1 MDISVKFFNF
11 LSRIKN
17 AFDLSSPLRIVML
30 ILDVAIVAVIV
41 YYIYVLIK
49 KTRAVQIFKGFLM
62 ILALLAISELL
73 DLVILNFILTNF
85 LTYGVILVII
95 VFQPELRSALE
106 KLGRKN
112 FSNIFDFDDKIRD
125 KQVISEIVKAVE
137 IMSLKKI
144 GAIIVIEQSTKI
156 NDIIREGVD
165 LSAKVTSELIQTIF
179 NPRTPLHDGAVIIE
193 NNQIKAA
200 KCVLPL
206 ASENMVPRN
215 VGTRHRA
222 AIGMSEVSDAL
233 VIVVSEET
241 GIISFVEDGK
251 MKRDLNGDKLTSI
264 LLRSLDN
271 NRERV
276 NVSKAKDKLK
286 EKLEEKSDAKNK

>member
-1 MDISVKFFNF
+1 MDLSVKFFNF
-11 LSRIKN
+11 LTNVKN
-17 AFDLSSPLRIVML
+17 AFDLSSPLRVVLL
-30 ILDVAIVAVIV
+30 ILDIAIVAVVV
-41 YYIYVLIK
+41 YYIYMLIK
-49 KTRAVQIFKGFLM
+49 KTRAVQIFKGFLV
-62 ILALLAISELL
+62 ILALLALSEVL
-73 DLVILNFILTNF
+73 DLVILNFILENF

-144 GAIIVIEQSTKI
+144 GALIVIEQSTKI

-165 LSAKVTSELIQTIF
+165 LSAKVSSELIQTIF

-193 NNQIKAA
+193 DNQIKAA

-206 ASENMVPRN
+206 ASENVVPRN

-251 MKRDLNGDKLTSI
+251 IKRDLNGDKLSSM
-264 LLRSLDN
+264 LLRALDN
-271 NRERV
+271 NREKV
-276 NVSKAKDKLK
+276 KISKAKDKL
-286 EKLEEKSDAKNK
+286 EKKTEKNHK

>member
-1 MDISVKFFNF
+1 MDLSVKFFNF
-11 LSRIKN
+11 LSDIKN
-17 AFDLSSPLRIVML
+17 AFDLSSPFRVVML
-30 ILDVAIVAVIV
+30 ILDIAIVAVVV
-41 YYIYVLIK
+41 YYIYMLIK
-49 KTRAVQIFKGFLM
+49 KTRAVQIFKGFLI
-62 ILALLAISELL
+62 ILALLAVSELL
-73 DLVILNFILTNF
+73 DLVILNFILENF
-85 LTYGVILVII
+85 LTYGMILMII

-112 FSNIFDFDDKIRD
+112 FANIFDFDDKIRD

-165 LSAKVTSELIQTIF
+165 LSAKVSSELIQTIF
-179 NPRTPLHDGAVIIE
+179 NPRTPLHDGAIIIE
-193 NNQIKAA
+193 ENQIKAA

-206 ASENMVPRN
+206 ASENVVPRN

-251 MKRDLNGDKLTSI
+251 MKRDLNGDKLSSI

-276 NVSKAKDKLK
+276 SISKAK
-286 EKLEEKSDAKNK
+286 EKLEENTEKKS

>member
-1 MDISVKFFNF
+1 MDLSVKFFNF
-11 LSRIKN
+11 LSNIKN
-17 AFDLSSPLRIVML
+17 AFDLSSPFRVIML

-41 YYIYVLIK
+41 YYIYMLIK
-49 KTRAVQIFKGFLM
+49 KTRAVQIFKGFLI
-62 ILALLAISELL
+62 ILALLAVSEVL
-73 DLVILNFILTNF
+73 DLVVLNFILENF
-85 LTYGVILVII
+85 LTYGMILVII

-112 FSNIFDFDDKIRD
+112 ITNIFDFDDKIRD

-241 GIISFVEDGK
+241 GIISYVEDGK
-251 MKRDLNGDKLTSI
+251 MRRDLNGDKLSSI

-271 NRERV
+271 NREKV
-276 NVSKAKDKLK
+276 NISKAKDKL
-286 EKLEEKSDAKNK
+286 EEKEAKKS

>member
-1 MDISVKFFNF
+1 MQGISTKFMDILNQ
-11 LSRIKN
+11 IKN
-17 AFDLSSPLRIVML
+17 VFDISSPIRVVML
-30 ILDVAIVAVIV
+30 ILDISIVAIII
-41 YYIYVLIK
+41 YYIYRIIK
-49 KTRAVQIFKGFLM
+49 QTRAVQIFKGIFIL
-62 ILALLAISELL
+62 ILLLALSELL
-73 DLVILNFILTNF
+73 NLTILNFLLKNF
-85 LTYGVILVII
+85 LTYGVILIII

-112 FSNIFDFDDKIRD
+112 ITQIFDFDDKIRD

-144 GAIIVIEQSTKI
+144 GALIVIEQSTKI
-156 NDIIREGVD
+156 NDIVREGVD
-165 LSAKVTSELIQTIF
+165 LSAKVSSELIQTIF
-179 NPRTPLHDGAVIIE
+179 NPRTPLHDGAIIIE
-193 NNQIKAA
+193 NNQVKAA
-200 KCVLPL
+200 SCVLPL
-206 ASENMVPRN
+206 ASENIVPKN

-241 GIISFVEDGK
+241 GTISYVEDGK

-276 NVSKAKDKLK
+276 KIAKAKSKLVDSIEETK
-286 EKLEEKSDAKNK
+286 E

>member
-1 MDISVKFFNF
+1 MDLSVKFFN
-11 LSRIKN
+11 LLARIKN

-41 YYIYVLIK
+41 YYIYLLIK
-49 KTRAVQIFKGFLM
+49 KTRAVQIFKGFLV
-62 ILALLAISELL
+62 ILALLAISEIL

-106 KLGRKN
+106 KLGRKK

-206 ASENMVPRN
+206 ASENVVPKN

-271 NRERV
+271 NREKV
-276 NVSKAKDKLK
+276 NISKAKDKL
-286 EKLEEKSDAKNK
+286 E

>member
-1 MDISVKFFNF
+1 MDISVKFFN
-11 LSRIKN
+11 LLENIKN
-17 AFDLSSPLRIVML
+17 AFDLSTPFRVVML
-30 ILDVAIVAVIV
+30 ILDIAIVAVVV
-41 YYIYVLIK
+41 YYIYMLIK
-49 KTRAVQIFKGFLM
+49 KTRAVQIFKGFLI
-62 ILALLAISELL
+62 ILALLAVSEIL
-73 DLVILNFILTNF
+73 DLVILNFILENF
-85 LTYGVILVII
+85 LTYGMILIII

-112 FSNIFDFDDKIRD
+112 ITNIFDFDDKIRD

-165 LSAKVTSELIQTIF
+165 LSAKVSSELIQTIF
-179 NPRTPLHDGAVIIE
+179 NPRTPLHDGAIIIE

-241 GIISFVEDGK
+241 GTISYVEDGK
-251 MKRDLNGDKLTSI
+251 MRRDLNGDKLTSI

-271 NRERV
+271 NREKV
-276 NVSKAKDKLK
+276 NISKAKDKL
-286 EKLEEKSDAKNK
+286 EEKAN

>member
-1 MDISVKFFNF
+1 MDLSVKFFNF
-11 LSRIKN
+11 LANIKN
-17 AFDLSSPLRIVML
+17 AFDLSSPLRVVML
-30 ILDVAIVAVIV
+30 ILDIAIVAVVV
-41 YYIYVLIK
+41 YYIYMLIK
-49 KTRAVQIFKGFLM
+49 KTRAVQIFKGFL
-62 ILALLAISELL
+62 ILLALLAVSEIL
-73 DLVILNFILTNF
+73 DLVILNFILENF

-165 LSAKVTSELIQTIF
+165 LSAKVSSELIQTIF

-206 ASENMVPRN
+206 ASENVVPKN

-276 NVSKAKDKLK
+276 SISKAKDKL
-286 EKLEEKSDAKNK
+286 EEKIDKNS

>member
-1 MDISVKFFNF
+1 MDLSVKFFNF
-11 LSRIKN
+11 LSNIKN
-17 AFDLSSPLRIVML
+17 AFDLSSPFRVVML
-30 ILDVAIVAVIV
+30 ILDIAIVAVVV
-41 YYIYVLIK
+41 YYVYVLIK
-49 KTRAVQIFKGFLM
+49 KTRAVQIFKGFLI
-62 ILALLAISELL
+62 ILALLAVSELL
-73 DLVILNFILTNF
+73 DLVILNFILENF
-85 LTYGVILVII
+85 LTYGMILMII

-112 FSNIFDFDDKIRD
+112 FTNIFDFDDKIRD

-165 LSAKVTSELIQTIF
+165 LSAKVSSELIQTIF

-193 NNQIKAA
+193 DNQIKAA

-206 ASENMVPRN
+206 ASENVVPRN

-251 MKRDLNGDKLTSI
+251 MKRDLNGDKLSSL

-276 NVSKAKDKLK
+276 SISKAK
-286 EKLEEKSDAKNK
+286 EKLEEKTDKLS

>member
-1 MDISVKFFNF
+1 MTSLSTNFMSLMQSVVSKFDF
-11 LSRIKN
+11 
-17 AFDLSSPLRIVML
+17 SSPERIVL
-30 ILDVAIVAVIV
+30 IVLDLAIVSVIV
-41 YYIYVLIK
+41 YYIYRLIVQ
-49 KTRAVQIFKGFLM
+49 TRAGQIFKGFFVLLLIQGLAR
-62 ILALLAISELL
+62 ILDLPILTFISEAFM
-73 DLVILNFILTNF
+73 IH
-85 LTYGVILVII
+85 GMILVIV

-106 KLGRKN
+106 KIGRKN
-112 FSNIFDFDDKIRD
+112 IAQIFDFDDKLRD

-144 GAIIVIEQSTKI
+144 GALIVIEQSTKI
-156 NDIIREGVD
+156 NDVIREGVD
-165 LSAKVTSELIQTIF
+165 LSAKVSSELIQTIF
-179 NPRTPLHDGAVIIE
+179 NPRTPLHDGAVIIK

-206 ASENMVPRN
+206 ASENLVPSD

-222 AIGMSEVSDAL
+222 AIGMSEISDAL

-251 MKRDLNGDKLTSI
+251 MKRNLTGDKLTSI
-264 LLRSLDN
+264 LLRTLDN

-276 NVSKAKDKLK
+276 SIAKAKDKLK
-286 EKLEEKSDAKNK
+286 GHKSKEQEL

>member
-1 MDISVKFFNF
+1 MSEQIMNMFKSLVDV
-11 LSRIKN
+11 
-17 AFDLSSPLRIVML
+17 FDLTSPVRYFLL
-30 ILDVAIVAVIV
+30 IIDIAAVAAIIF
-41 YYIYVLIK
+41 YIYRWIRQ
-49 KTRAVQIFKGFLM
+49 TRALQIFKGIA
-62 ILALLAISELL
+62 ILLILLAVSELL
-73 DLVILNFILTNF
+73 NLTILKFIMHNF
-85 LTYGVILVII
+85 LTYGMILIII

-112 FSNIFDFDDKIRD
+112 ISRLFDFDDKIRD

-144 GAIIVIEQSTKI
+144 GALIVIEQSTKI

-165 LSAKVTSELIQTIF
+165 LSAKVSAELIQTVF
-179 NPRTPLHDGAVIIE
+179 HPRTPLHDGAVIIE

-206 ASENMVPRN
+206 ASESIVPKN

-222 AIGMSEVSDAL
+222 AIGVSEVSDAL

-241 GIISFVEDGK
+241 GTISFVEDGK
-251 MKRDLNGDKLTSI
+251 MKRDLTGDKLTSI

-271 NRERV
+271 NREKV
-276 NVSKAKDKLK
+276 KIAKAKKTL
-286 EKLEEKSDAKNK
+286 EKNNEIQE

>member
-1 MDISVKFFNF
+1 MDLSVKFFNF
-11 LSRIKN
+11 LSSIKN
-17 AFDLSSPLRIVML
+17 AFDLSSPIRIVML
-30 ILDVAIVAVIV
+30 ILDIAIVAVIV
-41 YYIYVLIK
+41 YYIYLLIK
-49 KTRAVQIFKGFLM
+49 KTRAVQIFKGFL
-62 ILALLAISELL
+62 ILLALLAVSELL
-73 DLVILNFILTNF
+73 NLVILNFILENF

-206 ASENMVPRN
+206 ASENMVPKN

-271 NRERV
+271 NREKV
-276 NVSKAKDKLK
+276 SISKAKDKL
-286 EKLEEKSDAKNK
+286 EEKSEAKHK

>member
-1 MDISVKFFNF
+1 MDLSVKFFNF
-11 LSRIKN
+11 LTNIKN
-17 AFDLSSPLRIVML
+17 AFDLSSPFRVVML
-30 ILDVAIVAVIV
+30 ILDIAIVAIVV
-41 YYIYVLIK
+41 YSIYVLIK
-49 KTRAVQIFKGFLM
+49 KTRAVQIFKGFLI
-62 ILALLAISELL
+62 ILALLAVSELL
-73 DLVILNFILTNF
+73 DLVILNFILENF
-85 LTYGVILVII
+85 LTYGMILMII

-112 FSNIFDFDDKIRD
+112 FTNIFDFDDKIRD

-165 LSAKVTSELIQTIF
+165 LSAKVSSELIQTIF

-241 GIISFVEDGK
+241 GVISFVEDGK
-251 MKRDLNGDKLTSI
+251 MKRDLNGDKLSSI

-276 NVSKAKDKLK
+276 KISKAKDKL
-286 EKLEEKSDAKNK
+286 EEKADKIS

>member
-1 MDISVKFFNF
+1 MDLSVKFFNF
-11 LSRIKN
+11 LENVKN
-17 AFDLSSPLRIVML
+17 AFDLSTPFRVIML
-30 ILDVAIVAVIV
+30 ILDIAIVAVVV
-41 YYIYVLIK
+41 YYVYVLIK
-49 KTRAVQIFKGFLM
+49 KTRAVQIFKGFLI
-62 ILALLAISELL
+62 ILALLALSEVL
-73 DLVILNFILTNF
+73 DLVILNFILENF
-85 LTYGVILVII
+85 LTYGMILIII

-112 FSNIFDFDDKIRD
+112 ITNIFDFDDKIRD

-165 LSAKVTSELIQTIF
+165 LSAKVSSELIQTIF

-241 GIISFVEDGK
+241 GTISYVEDGK
-251 MKRDLNGDKLTSI
+251 IRRDLNGEKLTSI

-271 NRERV
+271 NREKV
-276 NVSKAKDKLK
+276 NISKAKN
-286 EKLEEKSDAKNK
+286 KLEEKAN

>member
-1 MDISVKFFNF
+1 MDVSVKFFNF
-11 LSRIKN
+11 LANIKN
-17 AFDLSSPLRIVML
+17 AFDLSSPLRVVML
-30 ILDVAIVAVIV
+30 MLDIAIVAVVV
-41 YYIYVLIK
+41 YYIYMLIK
-49 KTRAVQIFKGFLM
+49 KTRAVQIFKGFL
-62 ILALLAISELL
+62 ILLALLAVSEIL
-73 DLVILNFILTNF
+73 DLVILNFILENF

-165 LSAKVTSELIQTIF
+165 LSAKVSAELIQTIF

-206 ASENMVPRN
+206 ASENVVPRN

-276 NVSKAKDKLK
+276 SISKAKDKL
-286 EKLEEKSDAKNK
+286 EEKIDKNS

>member
-1 MDISVKFFNF
+1 MKGLSTNFMNLLHNVIDKFDF
-11 LSRIKN
+11 
-17 AFDLSSPLRIVML
+17 SSPERIVL
-30 ILDVAIVAVIV
+30 ILLDIAIVSVII
-41 YYIYVLIK
+41 YYMYRLIVQ
-49 KTRAVQIFKGFLM
+49 TRAGQIFKGFFVL
-62 ILALLAISELL
+62 ILIQGLARLLYLPILTFISEAFM
-73 DLVILNFILTNF
+73 IH
-85 LTYGVILVII
+85 GMILVIV

-106 KLGRKN
+106 KIGRKN
-112 FSNIFDFDDKIRD
+112 ITQIFDFDDKLRD

-144 GAIIVIEQSTKI
+144 GALIVIEQSTKI
-156 NDIIREGVD
+156 NDVIREGVD
-165 LSAKVTSELIQTIF
+165 VSAKVSSELIQTIF
-179 NPRTPLHDGAVIIE
+179 NPRTPLHDGAIIIK

-206 ASENMVPRN
+206 ASENLVPRD

-251 MKRDLNGDKLTSI
+251 MKRNLNGDKLTSI
-264 LLRSLDN
+264 LLRTLDN

-276 NVSKAKDKLK
+276 SIAKAK
-286 EKLEEKSDAKNK
+286 EKLKGKKSKEQE

>member
-1 MDISVKFFNF
+1 MDLSVKFFNF
-11 LSRIKN
+11 LSNIKN
-17 AFDLSSPLRIVML
+17 AFDLSSPFRVVML
-30 ILDVAIVAVIV
+30 ILDIAIVAVVV

-49 KTRAVQIFKGFLM
+49 KTRAVQIFKGFL
-62 ILALLAISELL
+62 IVLALLALSELL
-73 DLVILNFILTNF
+73 DLVILNFILENF
-85 LTYGVILVII
+85 LTYGMILMII

-106 KLGRKN
+106 KLGRKK
-112 FSNIFDFDDKIRD
+112 IVDMFDFDDKLKS
-125 KQVISEIVKAVE
+125 KQIVSEIVKAVE

-144 GAIIVIEQSTKI
+144 GALIVIEQSTKI

-165 LSAKVTSELIQTIF
+165 LSAKVSSELIQTIF

-251 MKRDLNGDKLTSI
+251 IKRDLNGDKLSSI

-276 NVSKAKDKLK
+276 SISKAK
-286 EKLEEKSDAKNK
+286 ESLEEKVDKLS

>member
-1 MDISVKFFNF
+1 MDLSVKFFDF
-11 LSRIKN
+11 LTNIKN
-17 AFDLSSPLRIVML
+17 AFDLSSPLRVVML
-30 ILDVAIVAVIV
+30 ILDVAIVAVVV

-49 KTRAVQIFKGFLM
+49 KTRAVQIFKGFLI
-62 ILALLAISELL
+62 ILALLAVSELL
-73 DLVILNFILTNF
+73 DLVILNFILENF
-85 LTYGVILVII
+85 LTYGMILMII

-112 FSNIFDFDDKIRD
+112 FANIFDFDDKIRD

-165 LSAKVTSELIQTIF
+165 LSAKVSSELIQTIF

-251 MKRDLNGDKLTSI
+251 MKRDLNGDKLSSL

-276 NVSKAKDKLK
+276 NISKAKDKL
-286 EKLEEKSDAKNK
+286 EEKIDKKA

>member
-1 MDISVKFFNF
+1 MDLSVKFFNF
-11 LSRIKN
+11 LSNIKN
-17 AFDLSSPLRIVML
+17 AFDLSSPFRVVML
-30 ILDVAIVAVIV
+30 ILDVAIVAVVV

-49 KTRAVQIFKGFLM
+49 KTRAVQIFKGFLI
-62 ILALLAISELL
+62 ILALLAVSELL
-73 DLVILNFILTNF
+73 DLVILNFILENF
-85 LTYGVILVII
+85 LTYGMILMII

-112 FSNIFDFDDKIRD
+112 FTNIFDFDDKIRD

-144 GAIIVIEQSTKI
+144 GALIVIEQSTKI

-165 LSAKVTSELIQTIF
+165 LSAKVSSELIQTIF

-241 GIISFVEDGK
+241 GTISFVEDGK
-251 MKRDLNGDKLTSI
+251 MKRDLNGDKLSSI

-276 NVSKAKDKLK
+276 SISKAKDKL
-286 EKLEEKSDAKNK
+286 EEKADKIS

>member
-1 MDISVKFFNF
+1 MSEQIMNIFKSLVDI
-11 LSRIKN
+11 
-17 AFDLSSPLRIVML
+17 FDLTSPIRYFLLIVDIAL
-30 ILDVAIVAVIV
+30 VAVLAF
-41 YYIYVLIK
+41 YIYRLIRH
-49 KTRAVQIFKGFLM
+49 TRALQIFKGIA
-62 ILALLAISELL
+62 ILLVLLAVSE
-73 DLVILNFILTNF
+73 ILNLTILKFIMHNF
-85 LTYGVILVII
+85 LTYGMILIII

-112 FSNIFDFDDKIRD
+112 ISHFFDFDDKIRD
-125 KQVISEIVKAVE
+125 KQVIAEIVKAVE

-144 GAIIVIEQSTKI
+144 GALIVIEQSTKI
-156 NDIIREGVD
+156 NDIMREGVD
-165 LSAKVTSELIQTIF
+165 VSAKVSAELIQTIF
-179 NPRTPLHDGAVIIE
+179 HPRTPLHDGAIIIE

-206 ASENMVPRN
+206 ASENIVPKN

-222 AIGMSEVSDAL
+222 AIGVSEVSDAL

-251 MKRDLNGDKLTSI
+251 MKRDLSGDKLTGV

-276 NVSKAKDKLK
+276 KIAKAKKTLEKNNEIK
-286 EKLEEKSDAKNK
+286 E

>member
-1 MDISVKFFNF
+1 MKGLSTNFMNLLHNVIDKFDF
-11 LSRIKN
+11 
-17 AFDLSSPLRIVML
+17 SSPERIVL
-30 ILDVAIVAVIV
+30 ILLDIAIVSVII
-41 YYIYVLIK
+41 YYMYRLIVQ
-49 KTRAVQIFKGFLM
+49 TRAGQIFKGFFVL
-62 ILALLAISELL
+62 ILIQGLARLL
-73 DLVILNFILTNF
+73 DLPILTF
-85 LTYGVILVII
+85 ISEAFMIHGMILVIV

-106 KLGRKN
+106 KIGRKN
-112 FSNIFDFDDKIRD
+112 ITQIFDFDDKLRD

-144 GAIIVIEQSTKI
+144 GALIVIEQSTKI
-156 NDIIREGVD
+156 NDVIREGVD
-165 LSAKVTSELIQTIF
+165 VSAKVSSELIQTIF
-179 NPRTPLHDGAVIIE
+179 NPRTPLHDGAIIIK

-206 ASENMVPRN
+206 ASENLVPRD

-251 MKRDLNGDKLTSI
+251 MKRNLNGDKLTSI
-264 LLRSLDN
+264 LLRTLDN

-276 NVSKAKDKLK
+276 SIAKAK
-286 EKLEEKSDAKNK
+286 EKLKGKKSKEQE

>member
-1 MDISVKFFNF
+1 MQNLSVKFFN
-11 LSRIKN
+11 LLTNIKN
-17 AFDLSSPLRIVML
+17 AFDISSPFRVVML
-30 ILDVAIVAVIV
+30 MLDIAIVAVII
-41 YYIYVLIK
+41 YYIYMLIK
-49 KTRAVQIFKGFLM
+49 KTRAVQIFKGFL
-62 ILALLAISELL
+62 ILLALLAISELL
-73 DLVILNFILTNF
+73 DLVILNFILKNF
-85 LTYGVILVII
+85 LTYGMILIII

-112 FSNIFDFDDKIRD
+112 ISQIFDFDDKIRD

-165 LSAKVTSELIQTIF
+165 VSAKVSAELIQTIF
-179 NPRTPLHDGAVIIE
+179 HPRTPLHDGAIIIE
-193 NNQIKAA
+193 DNQIKAA

-206 ASENMVPRN
+206 ASENMVPRD

-251 MKRDLNGDKLTSI
+251 IKRNLNGDKLSSI

-271 NRERV
+271 NRERIKIA
-276 NVSKAKDKLK
+276 KAKDTLEK
-286 EKLEEKSDAKNK
+286 EK